1 MYPADLKGLFL
12 ICIHDPSILFLDEST
27 SVLDVQSQRL
37 IRTIIKEMN
46 AKGTTVFLTTH
57 NIEEANLLCD
67 RICIINKG
75 KIAAIDTPEKLKR
88 TFQKAQ
94 SVEIA
99 FDKQLSHKLFSH
111 QQLIEKTEKLGD
123 KWKLFTTD
131 PDMLIKHLVTL
142 AKEHDLSITS
152 LRTCSSS
159 LEDAFLELIKDSS
172 YADAE
177 IK

>member
-1 MYPADLKGLFL
+1 MRFY
-12 ICIHDPSILFLDEST
+12 
-27 SVLDVQSQRL
+27 LDVQSQRL

-99 FDKQLSHKLFSH
+99 LDKQLSNDLFSH

-131 PDMLIKHLVTL
+131 PDKLIKYLVTL
-142 AKEHDLSITS
+142 AEEQNLSITS

-177 IK
+177 TK